1 MKRKDRLTRFWPV
14 PIRRCCGE
22 PRGWGGGAAPVHGAS
37 LRLLLSRWIW
47 KLPLF
52 FLLLGPCAWPAA
64 FARAAAPSVEDRLAA
79 ESAKL
84 EKAKAEVQGRKDAW
98 DKSRL
103 ETTLYDQRAKRA
115 YQRWVKAKK
124 GGRAPAQASKERA
137 DLEFQLSVEKRKY
150 AYNEWQAALL
160 RQQSIEDGMKALDQ
174 EKDGAEILEK
184 IHSLEKRLSPPGAGS
199 TPAAK

>member
-1 MKRKDRLTRFWPV
+1 MTRFWPA
-14 PIRRCCGE
+14 PIRRSCGE
-22 PRGWGGGAAPVHGAS
+22 PRGREGGAPIQGSGLPPVSRSRVWGKLA
-37 LRLLLSRWIW
+37 LGLLL
-47 KLPLF
+47 F
-52 FLLLGPCAWPAA
+52 GACAWPAA
-64 FARAAAPSVEDRLAA
+64 SARAAAPSLDDRLAA
-79 ESAKL
+79 ESARL
-84 EKAKAEVQGRKDAW
+84 EKAKAEVQRLKDAW

-124 GGRAPAQASKERA
+124 GARASAQASKERA

-184 IHSLEKRLSPPGAGS
+184 IHALEKHLSAPGTGS
-199 TPAAK
+199 APAAK